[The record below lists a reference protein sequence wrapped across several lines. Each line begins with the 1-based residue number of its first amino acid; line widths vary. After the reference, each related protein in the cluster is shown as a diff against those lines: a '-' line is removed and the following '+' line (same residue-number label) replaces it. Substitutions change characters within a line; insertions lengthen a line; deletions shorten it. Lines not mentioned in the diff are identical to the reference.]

1 MLNNIEY
8 YKNTFN
14 WYSSEG
20 DRPGIQPGACSVTVL
35 SCSGALLSRSYTGSS
50 KKNAGIIKTYH
61 SKTVKHIEMIQ
72 VLKCGK
78 RT

>member
-1 MLNNIEY
+1 MDVGFCIDTGVSKCTHILIQNIY
-8 YKNTFN
+8 GRFQCGTKTY
-14 WYSSEG
+14 
-20 DRPGIQPGACSVTVL
+20 C
-35 SCSGALLSRSYTGSS
+35 TGSS

-72 VLKCGK
+72 VLKSGK